1 MLNMTWEFK
10 LEPTAEQV
18 SEIENTL

>member
-18 SEIENTL
+18 SEIEN